1 MKLWFVVEVYS
12 LVDISLQTL
21 RVQSSEGTKRI
32 DVVPSDTTVA
42 LFEKVSL
49 IVVQYNNL
57 KYFSIYTGCYKKVLA
72 RPIRFQIL

>member
-49 IVVQYNNL
+49 DPIV
-57 KYFSIYTGCYKKVLA
+57 K
-72 RPIRFQIL
+72 